1 MKDFTSEG
9 VLLEAPSRIP
19 PLRVN
24 GYLACACATALLS
37 VVFSLFCAAIL
48 AQGTA
53 MPMLVHLAFAGLTA
67 AVLFPPIVSSAQR
80 ARSSALAWR
89 QGRSVEAREY
99 AAVARRAA
107 LATTGYSGFFLLIF
121 GVLIFV
127 FAQDGSVHKTFLQ
140 KELIVESFPYIAKAF
155 LINIAIAIVAQI
167 LSMCGGLLLALARL
181 LPGRGLAPIRLLAIS
196 YIDLF
201 RGLPA
206 IVTIYLVCFG
216 IPLTG
221 IPLISEAS
229 PVVYA
234 ILALTLTFSAYNA
247 EIFRSGIESIHASQT
262 SAAVS
267 LGLSPFSTF
276 RLVILPQA
284 VRNMSPALLSY
295 FIALQKDTALVN
307 VVGIVDAFSQAK
319 IYSSNHF
326 NLSSVTVVCILF
338 IAITFPQTRLVDF
351 LIKKN
356 ARRRAR

>member
-1 MKDFTSEG
+1 MNDFKSEG
-9 VLLEAPSRIP
+9 ALLAAPPQIP

-24 GYLACACATALLS
+24 GYLAGACVIAATS
-37 VVFSLFCAAIL
+37 VVFSFFCAAVL
-48 AQGTA
+48 ATGIQNA
-53 MPMLVHLAFAGLTA
+53 YFVQLAFVCVTL
-67 AVLFPPIVSSAQR
+67 AVLFPPLASCIQRLRKSS
-80 ARSSALAWR
+80 LAWR
-89 QGRSVEAREY
+89 DGKSVESREHAAIARS
-99 AAVARRAA
+99 AA
-107 LATTGYSGFFLLIF
+107 LTAMGISGFFLVIF
-121 GVLIFV
+121 GFLIFV

-140 KELIVESFPYIAKAF
+140 KELIVTSFPYIAKAF
-155 LINIAIAIVAQI
+155 LINIGIAIAAQI
-167 LSMCGGLLLALARL
+167 LSMSGGLLLAIARL
-181 LPGRGLAPIRLLAIS
+181 LPGRGLAPIRFLAIS

-221 IPLISEAS
+221 IPVISQAS
-229 PVVYA
+229 PVFYA

-267 LGLSPFSTF
+267 LGLSPLSTF
-276 RLVILPQA
+276 RLIILPQA
-284 VRNMSPALLSY
+284 IRNVSPALLSY

-338 IAITFPQTRLVDF
+338 IAITIPQTRVVDF
-351 LIKKN
+351 LIKNN
-356 ARRRAR
+356 AARRAR